1 MIGFDLGAE
10 PSWQAC
16 KLCGTET
23 MRETCFSCCQKADR
37 ESEVR
42 DEAAIAGIPARF
54 SWATVDAA
62 ALAHRVQST
71 KSIEALV
78 KAILEA
84 PRVTVGGATG
94 SGKTSLLVACL
105 RKVLPYGFMVRAE
118 RLARAPIEHSAGQG
132 EAPLVLRAKA
142 ARVLLLDDLGTD
154 EITKVSAVRD
164 VVFARYD
171 AGLPTWIST
180 GISSSEIESLYG
192 SGFARRAV
200 SEALTIGL
208 GVKS

>member
-1 MIGFDLGAE
+1 MNFDFGTE
-10 PSWQAC
+10 PTWQPC
-16 KLCGTET
+16 KLCGVDT
-23 MRETCFSCCQKADR
+23 MRDTCFACN
-37 ESEVR
+37 
-42 DEAAIAGIPARF
+42 EAAERKQDAVDESALAGIPARF
-54 SWATVDAA
+54 AWATIEAP
-62 ALAHRVQST
+62 ALAERVQST
-71 KSIEALV
+71 KSIGSLMR
-78 KAILEA
+78 AILEA

-208 GVKS
+208 GVKP